1 MGGQFLLTDESQ
13 LYNRGITVH
22 NVVVQQTGKT
32 DFIKAI
38 TLQGV
43 NQGILWNWILSIYLA
58 VNSLK

>member
-32 DFIKAI
+32 DFIKAV
-38 TLQGV
+38 TLQGLHHRV
-43 NQGILWNWILSIYLA
+43 L
-58 VNSLK
+58 